1 IKPMP
6 KNNDKFSVV
15 LANNQIPVRN
25 IYAVGRN
32 YPAHAKEM
40 GSTVNNEPIFFQK
53 SLTSLQTGAKI
64 IIPRDRNIHHELE
77 VVVLIGTPGE
87 FIDENKAIDHVTGLA
102 LGLDLTDR
110 DLQNEL
116 KKQSLPWFL
125 SKSFKGSA
133 VVSEFK
139 TCTNDIWGKEFW
151 LKRNEVIVQR
161 GKMEQMVFSITNLIE
176 YLSAR
181 MPLLKGDLIFTGT
194 PEGVG
199 RIEQGDNLE
208 LGIAQ
213 EILME
218 IEVA

>member
-1 IKPMP
+1 
-6 KNNDKFSVV
+6 
-15 LANNQIPVRN
+15 
-25 IYAVGRN
+25 
-32 YPAHAKEM
+32 M
-40 GSTVNNEPIFFQK
+40 GSTVNDEPIFFQK
-53 SLTSLQTGAKI
+53 SLTSLQTSAKI

-77 VVVLIGTPGE
+77 VVILVGTPGE
-87 FIDENKAIDHVTGLA
+87 FIDENTAIDHVAGLA

-110 DLQNEL
+110 DLQNVL

-139 TCTNDIWGKEFW
+139 TDTNDIWEKEFW

-161 GKMEQMVFSITNLIE
+161 GKMEQMVFSITKLIE

-199 RIEQGDNLE
+199 PIKQGDNLE

>member
-1 IKPMP
+1 MP

-87 FIDENKAIDHVTGLA
+87 FIDENKAIDHAAGLA

-139 TCTNDIWGKEFW
+139 TGTNDIWGKEFW

-161 GKMEQMVFSITNLIE
+161 GKMEQMVFSITKLIE

-199 RIEQGDNLE
+199 RIEQRDNLE

>member
-1 IKPMP
+1 MP
-6 KNNDKFSVV
+6 NNNDDYFVV
-15 LANNQIPVRN
+15 LANNQISVRN

-40 GSTVNNEPIFFQK
+40 GSAVNNDPIFFQK
-53 SLTSLQTGAKI
+53 SLTSLHTGAKI

-87 FIDENKAIDHVTGLA
+87 FIDENKAIHHAAGLA

-139 TCTNDIWGKEFW
+139 TGTNDIWGKEFW

-161 GKMEQMVFSITNLIE
+161 GKMELMVFSITKLIE

-181 MPLLKGDLIFTGT
+181 IPLLKGDLIITGT

>member
-1 IKPMP
+1 MP

-87 FIDENKAIDHVTGLA
+87 FIDENKAIDHAAGLA

-139 TCTNDIWGKEFW
+139 TGTNDIWGKEFW

-161 GKMEQMVFSITNLIE
+161 GKMEQMVFSITKLIE
-176 YLSAR
+176 YLSVR

-213 EILME
+213 EILMK
-218 IEVA
+218 IEVV

>member
-1 IKPMP
+1 MP

-15 LANNQIPVRN
+15 LANNQIPVRS

-87 FIDENKAIDHVTGLA
+87 FIDENKAIDHVAGLA

-161 GKMEQMVFSITNLIE
+161 GKMEQMVFSITKLIE

-213 EILME
+213 EILMK
-218 IEVA
+218 IEVV

>member
-1 IKPMP
+1 MP

-87 FIDENKAIDHVTGLA
+87 FIDENKAIDHAAGLA

>member
-1 IKPMP
+1 MP

>member
-1 IKPMP
+1 MP
-6 KNNDKFSVV
+6 DNSDKFSVV

-40 GSTVNNEPIFFQK
+40 GSTVNDEPIFFQK
-53 SLTSLQTGAKI
+53 SLTSLQTSAKI

-77 VVVLIGTPGE
+77 VVILVGTPGE
-87 FIDENKAIDHVTGLA
+87 FIDENTAIDHVAGLA

-110 DLQNEL
+110 NLQ
-116 KKQSLPWFL
+116 
-125 SKSFKGSA
+125 SFKGSA

-139 TCTNDIWGKEFW
+139 TDTNDIWEKEFW
-151 LKRNEVIVQR
+151 LKRNEVIVQK
-161 GKMEQMVFSITNLIE
+161 GKMEQMVFSITKLIE

-199 RIEQGDNLE
+199 PIKQGDNLE

>member
-1 IKPMP
+1 MP

-25 IYAVGRN
+25 IYA
-32 YPAHAKEM
+32 AHAKEM

>member
-1 IKPMP
+1 MP
-6 KNNDKFSVV
+6 NNKNEFSVV
-15 LANNQIPVRN
+15 LENNQISVRN

-32 YPAHAKEM
+32 YSAHAKEM
-40 GSTVNNEPIFFQK
+40 GSIVNDEPIFFQK
-53 SLTSLQTGAKI
+53 SLTSLQTSTKI

-77 VVVLIGTPGE
+77 VVVLVGTPGE
-87 FIDENKAIDHVTGLA
+87 FIDENTAIDHVAGLA

-110 DLQNEL
+110 DLQNAL

-133 VVSEFK
+133 VVSEFRLK
-139 TCTNDIWGKEFW
+139 TDSLWEKEFW

-161 GKMEQMVFSITNLIE
+161 GKMDQMVFPITKLIE

-181 MPLLKGDLIFTGT
+181 MPLLEGDLIFTGT
-194 PEGVG
+194 PQGVG
-199 RIEQGDNLE
+199 PIEQGDNLE
-208 LGIAQ
+208 LGIVQ
-213 EILME
+213 ETLMD

>member
-1 IKPMP
+1 MP
-6 KNNDKFSVV
+6 NNNDKFSVV

-32 YPAHAKEM
+32 YIAHAKEM
-40 GSTVNNEPIFFQK
+40 GSTVKNEPIFFQK
-53 SLTSLQTGAKI
+53 SITSLQTGTKI
-64 IIPRDRNIHHELE
+64 IIPPDRNIHHELE
-77 VVVLIGTPGE
+77 VVVLIGIPGE
-87 FIDENKAIDHVTGLA
+87 FINQNKAIDYVAGLA

-110 DLQNEL
+110 DLQNSL

-139 TCTNDIWGKEFW
+139 SDTYDMLGKEFW

-161 GKMEQMVFSITNLIE
+161 GKMEQMVFSIPKLIE

-194 PEGVG
+194 PKGVG
-199 RIEQGDNLE
+199 PIEKGDNLE

>member
-1 IKPMP
+1 MP
-6 KNNDKFSVV
+6 DNSYKFSVV

-40 GSTVNNEPIFFQK
+40 GSTVNDEPIFFQK
-53 SLTSLQTGAKI
+53 SLTSLQTSAKI

-77 VVVLIGTPGE
+77 VVILVGTPGE
-87 FIDENKAIDHVTGLA
+87 FIDENTAIDHVAGLA

-110 DLQNEL
+110 DLQNVL

-161 GKMEQMVFSITNLIE
+161 GKMEQMVFSITKLIE

-199 RIEQGDNLE
+199 PIKQGDNLE

>member
-1 IKPMP
+1 MP
-6 KNNDKFSVV
+6 ANSDKFSVV

-32 YPAHAKEM
+32 YQAHAKEM
-40 GSTVNNEPIFFQK
+40 GSTVNDEPIFFQK
-53 SLTSLQTGAKI
+53 SLTSLQTSAKI

-77 VVVLIGTPGE
+77 VVILVGTPGE
-87 FIDENKAIDHVTGLA
+87 FIDENTAIDHVAGLA

-110 DLQNEL
+110 DLQNVL

-151 LKRNEVIVQR
+151 LKRNEVIVQK
-161 GKMEQMVFSITNLIE
+161 GKMEQMVFSITKLIE

-199 RIEQGDNLE
+199 PIKQGDNLE

>member
-1 IKPMP
+1 MP

-87 FIDENKAIDHVTGLA
+87 FIDENKAIDHAAGLA

-139 TCTNDIWGKEFW
+139 TGTNGIWGKEFW

-161 GKMEQMVFSITNLIE
+161 GKMEQMVFSITKLIE

-181 MPLLKGDLIFTGT
+181 IPLLKGDLIFTGT

-199 RIEQGDNLE
+199 RIELGDNLE

-213 EILME
+213 EILMK
-218 IEVA
+218 IEVM

>member
-1 IKPMP
+1 MP
-6 KNNDKFSVV
+6 NNNDKFSVV

-40 GSTVNNEPIFFQK
+40 GSTVNDEPIFFQK
-53 SLTSLQTGAKI
+53 SLTSLQTSAKI
-64 IIPRDRNIHHELE
+64 IIPRERNIHHEIEGVIL
-77 VVVLIGTPGE
+77 VGTPGE
-87 FIDENKAIDHVTGLA
+87 FIDENTAIDHVAGLA

-110 DLQNEL
+110 DLQNAL

-133 VVSEFK
+133 VVSEFRLK
-139 TCTNDIWGKEFW
+139 TDSLWEKEFW

-161 GKMEQMVFSITNLIE
+161 GKMDEMVFPITKLIE

-181 MPLLKGDLIFTGT
+181 MPLLEGDLIFTGT
-194 PEGVG
+194 PQGVG
-199 RIEQGDNLE
+199 PIEQGDNLE
-208 LGIAQ
+208 LGIVQ
-213 EILME
+213 ETLMD

>member
-1 IKPMP
+1 MP
-6 KNNDKFSVV
+6 NNNDNFSVV

-40 GSTVNNEPIFFQK
+40 GSTVNDEPIFFQK
-53 SLTSLQTGAKI
+53 SLTSLQTSAKV

-87 FIDENKAIDHVTGLA
+87 FINENTAIDHVAGLA

-110 DLQNEL
+110 DLQNAL

-133 VVSEFK
+133 VVSEFRMK
-139 TCTNDIWGKEFW
+139 RDDLWEKEFW
-151 LKRNEVIVQR
+151 LNRNEIIVQL
-161 GKMEQMVFSITNLIE
+161 GKMDQMVFPITKLIE
-176 YLSAR
+176 YLSAK
-181 MPLLKGDLIFTGT
+181 MPLLEGDLIFTGT
-194 PEGVG
+194 PQGVG
-199 RIEQGDNLE
+199 PIKLGDNLE
-208 LGIAQ
+208 LGVAQ
-213 EILME
+213 ETLME

>member
-1 IKPMP
+1 MP
-6 KNNDKFSVV
+6 HNNDKFSVV

-40 GSTVNNEPIFFQK
+40 GSTVNDEPIFFQK
-53 SLTSLQTGAKI
+53 SLTSLQTSTKI

-77 VVVLIGTPGE
+77 VVILVGTPGE
-87 FIDENKAIDHVTGLA
+87 FIDENTAIDHVAGLA

-139 TCTNDIWGKEFW
+139 TGTNDIWGKEFW
-151 LKRNEVIVQR
+151 LKRNELIVQK
-161 GKMEQMVFSITNLIE
+161 GKMEQMVFSITKLIE

>member
-1 IKPMP
+1 MP

-77 VVVLIGTPGE
+77 VVVLICTPGE
-87 FIDENKAIDHVTGLA
+87 FIDENKAIDHVAGLA

-139 TCTNDIWGKEFW
+139 TGTNGIWGKEFW

-161 GKMEQMVFSITNLIE
+161 GKMEQMVFSITKLIE

-181 MPLLKGDLIFTGT
+181 IPLLKGDLIFTGT

>member
-1 IKPMP
+1 MPIK
-6 KNNDKFSVV
+6 NDNFSVV
-15 LANNQIPVRN
+15 LDNNQIVVRN

-40 GSTVNNEPIFFQK
+40 GSAINNEPILFQK
-53 SLTSLQTGAKI
+53 SLTSLHTDSKI
-64 IIPRDRNIHHELE
+64 MIPRERNIHHELE
-77 VVVLIGTPGE
+77 VVVLVGTPGE
-87 FIDENKAIDHVTGLA
+87 FIDESTAIEHVAGLA

-110 DLQNEL
+110 DLQDTL

-133 VVSEFK
+133 VVSEFRRK
-139 TCTNDIWGKEFW
+139 TDSIWEKEFW
-151 LKRNEVIVQR
+151 LKRNGVIVQR
-161 GKMEQMVFSITNLIE
+161 GKIDQMVFPIAKLIE

-181 MPLLKGDLIFTGT
+181 MPLLEGDLIFTGT
-194 PEGVG
+194 PQGVG
-199 RIEQGDNLE
+199 PIEQGNNLE

-213 EILME
+213 ETLMD

>member
-1 IKPMP
+1 MP
-6 KNNDKFSVV
+6 NNNDSFSVV

-40 GSTVNNEPIFFQK
+40 GSAVNNEPIFFQK
-53 SLTSLQTGAKI
+53 SLTSLHTGAKI

-77 VVVLIGTPGE
+77 VVVLVGTPGE
-87 FIDENKAIDHVTGLA
+87 FIDENIAIDHVAGLA

-110 DLQNEL
+110 DLQNAL

-133 VVSEFK
+133 VVSEFRMK
-139 TCTNDIWGKEFW
+139 TDGLWEKEFW
-151 LKRNEVIVQR
+151 LKRNEIIVQL
-161 GKMEQMVFSITNLIE
+161 GKMDQMVFPITKLIE
-176 YLSAR
+176 YLSAK
-181 MPLLKGDLIFTGT
+181 MPLLEGDLIFTGT
-194 PEGVG
+194 PQGVG
-199 RIEQGDNLE
+199 PIKQGDNLE
-208 LGIAQ
+208 LGVAQ
-213 EILME
+213 ETLME

>member
-1 IKPMP
+1 MPIK
-6 KNNDKFSVV
+6 NDNFSVV
-15 LANNQIPVRN
+15 LDNNQIAVRN

-32 YPAHAKEM
+32 YAAHAKEM
-40 GSTVNNEPIFFQK
+40 GSAVNNEPIFFQK
-53 SLTSLQTGAKI
+53 SLTSLHTDSKI
-64 IIPRDRNIHHELE
+64 MIPRERNIHHELE
-77 VVVLIGTPGE
+77 VVVLVGTPGE
-87 FIDENKAIDHVTGLA
+87 FIDESTAIEYVAGLA

-110 DLQNEL
+110 DLQDTL
-116 KKQSLPWFL
+116 KEQSLPWFL

-133 VVSEFK
+133 VVSEFMRK
-139 TCTNDIWGKEFW
+139 TDGLCEKEFW

-161 GKMEQMVFSITNLIE
+161 GKMDQMVFPITKLIE

-194 PEGVG
+194 PQGVG
-199 RIEQGDNLE
+199 PIEQGDNLE

-213 EILME
+213 ETLMD

>member
-1 IKPMP
+1 MP

-64 IIPRDRNIHHELE
+64 IIPRNRNIHHELE
-77 VVVLIGTPGE
+77 IVVLVGTPGE
-87 FIDENKAIDHVTGLA
+87 FIDENTAIDHVAGLA

-110 DLQNEL
+110 DLQNAL

-125 SKSFKGSA
+125 SKSFEGSA
-133 VVSEFK
+133 VVSEFRLK
-139 TCTNDIWGKEFW
+139 TDSLWEKEFW

-161 GKMEQMVFSITNLIE
+161 GKMDQMVFPITKLIE

-181 MPLLKGDLIFTGT
+181 MPLLEGDLIFTGT
-194 PEGVG
+194 PQGVG
-199 RIEQGDNLE
+199 PIEQGDNLE
-208 LGIAQ
+208 LGIVQ
-213 EILME
+213 ETLMD

>member
-1 IKPMP
+1 MP
-6 KNNDKFSVV
+6 NNNDNFSVV

-40 GSTVNNEPIFFQK
+40 GSAVNNDPIFFQK
-53 SLTSLQTGAKI
+53 SLTSLHTGAKI

-87 FIDENKAIDHVTGLA
+87 FINENTAIDHVAGLA

-110 DLQNEL
+110 DLQDTL

-125 SKSFKGSA
+125 SKSFKGAA
-133 VVSEFK
+133 VVSEF
-139 TCTNDIWGKEFW
+139 TTMIDGLWEKEFW
-151 LKRNEVIVQR
+151 LKRNEIIVQL
-161 GKMEQMVFSITNLIE
+161 GKMDQMVFPITKLIE
-176 YLSAR
+176 YLSAK
-181 MPLLKGDLIFTGT
+181 MPLLEGDPIFTGT
-194 PEGVG
+194 PQGVG
-199 RIEQGDNLE
+199 PIKLGDNLE
-208 LGIAQ
+208 LGVAQ
-213 EILME
+213 ETLME

>member
-1 IKPMP
+1 MP

-87 FIDENKAIDHVTGLA
+87 FIDENKAIDHAAGLA

-139 TCTNDIWGKEFW
+139 TGTNDIWGKEFW

-161 GKMEQMVFSITNLIE
+161 GKMEQMVFSITKLIE
-176 YLSAR
+176 YLSAS

-199 RIEQGDNLE
+199 RIELGDNLE

-213 EILME
+213 EILMK
-218 IEVA
+218 IEVM

>member
-1 IKPMP
+1 MP

-87 FIDENKAIDHVTGLA
+87 FIDENKAIDHVAGLA

-161 GKMEQMVFSITNLIE
+161 GKMEQMVFSITKLIE

-199 RIEQGDNLE
+199 PIEQGDNLK

>member
-1 IKPMP
+1 MP

-87 FIDENKAIDHVTGLA
+87 FIDENKAIDHAAGLA

-139 TCTNDIWGKEFW
+139 TGTNDIWGKEFW

-161 GKMEQMVFSITNLIE
+161 GKMDQMVFSITKLIE

-199 RIEQGDNLE
+199 RIELGDNLE

-213 EILME
+213 EILMK
-218 IEVA
+218 IEVM